1 MLGIKEILVE
11 YRKEPIGLDL
21 LNPRFTWKLISD
33 ENGTEQTSYSIKI
46 LSGDEIMWDSG
57 IVHTAQSAHV
67 EYRGK
72 AFEPRTRY
80 DVILVVSDNH
90 DNNASKRTFFE
101 TGIFG
106 KFSGSWITHD
116 QRDNDACPVFTRK
129 FNVTK
134 EISRGRLYITALG
147 VYDVEINETRVS
159 DEYFSPGWTSYK
171 KRLQYQTYDITKLIK
186 NTNELSVTIAN
197 GWYKGNLAFQGHCNI
212 YGDRAALLMEIHMD
226 YSDGATEV
234 ICSDG
239 DFICSTGPV
248 RYSELYHGETQDR
261 NISLEESHQAVPYD
275 YPFDQIISQTGNPV
289 RIIER
294 LEAVSVIETP
304 AGEKV
309 IDFGQNLTGFVEFD
323 CELPKGAEVLVRHA
337 EVLDKDGNF
346 YTTNLRAAKNE
357 DRYICSG
364 RHETLKPRF
373 TFHGFRYASIEGFDS
388 LDRNCFR
395 ACVLHTDM
403 TPTGHFEC
411 SDDLLNQLQHNICW
425 GQKGNFLDVPTDCP
439 QRDERLGWTG
449 DAQVFCGTAA
459 FNFDIALF
467 FRKWLA
473 DLAADQGR
481 NGSVP
486 NVVPDVL
493 TKQEGLPGNSA
504 AWGDASVIVPWEMY
518 LRYGDAKFLED
529 QYESMQSWVE
539 YISREAGN
547 TYLWTTGR
555 HFGDWLAL
563 DMEQYYTY
571 RKFSTNSATGATD
584 MDYIASAFFAHSTE
598 LLYKTAEVLD
608 YKNDAAK
615 YKKLHERIVEAF
627 QNEYI
632 TANGR
637 LVSETQTGLLLAL
650 RFNLIETKYRQKAV
664 DMLIRNLKRH
674 NNQMVTGFVGASLL
688 CPVLTEN
695 GCHDMA
701 GKLLLQKEYPSWLYP
716 VTKGA
721 TTIWERWNGI
731 KPDGSFEDP
740 AMNSFN
746 HYAYG
751 AIGDWI
757 YKYILGI
764 TAIEPGY
771 SEIKI
776 APMPVEGIDHAKGHH
791 DSIHGRISVDWQIRE
806 GRFLMDVEIPANCKS
821 RIVLPGN
828 SREVSVGSGAY
839 HFEEQYTGAGQ

>member
-1 MLGIKEILVE
+1 
-11 YRKEPIGLDL
+11 
-21 LNPRFTWKLISD
+21 
-33 ENGTEQTSYSIKI
+33 
-46 LSGDEIMWDSG
+46 
-57 IVHTAQSAHV
+57 
-67 EYRGK
+67 
-72 AFEPRTRY
+72 
-80 DVILVVSDNH
+80 
-90 DNNASKRTFFE
+90 
-101 TGIFG
+101 
-106 KFSGSWITHD
+106 
-116 QRDNDACPVFTRK
+116 
-129 FNVTK
+129 
-134 EISRGRLYITALG
+134 
-147 VYDVEINETRVS
+147 
-159 DEYFSPGWTSYK
+159 
-171 KRLQYQTYDITKLIK
+171 
-186 NTNELSVTIAN
+186 
-197 GWYKGNLAFQGHCNI
+197 
-212 YGDRAALLMEIHMD
+212 
-226 YSDGATEV
+226 
-234 ICSDG
+234 
-239 DFICSTGPV
+239 
-248 RYSELYHGETQDR
+248 
-261 NISLEESHQAVPYD
+261 
-275 YPFDQIISQTGNPV
+275 
-289 RIIER
+289 
-294 LEAVSVIETP
+294 
-304 AGEKV
+304 
-309 IDFGQNLTGFVEFD
+309 
-323 CELPKGAEVLVRHA
+323 
-337 EVLDKDGNF
+337 
-346 YTTNLRAAKNE
+346 
-357 DRYICSG
+357 
-364 RHETLKPRF
+364 
-373 TFHGFRYASIEGFDS
+373 
-388 LDRNCFR
+388 
-395 ACVLHTDM
+395 
-403 TPTGHFEC
+403 
-411 SDDLLNQLQHNICW
+411 
-425 GQKGNFLDVPTDCP
+425 
-439 QRDERLGWTG
+439 
-449 DAQVFCGTAA
+449 
-459 FNFDIALF
+459 
-467 FRKWLA
+467 
-473 DLAADQGR
+473 
-481 NGSVP
+481 
-486 NVVPDVL
+486 
-493 TKQEGLPGNSA
+493 
-504 AWGDASVIVPWEMY
+504 VIVPWEMY

-771 SEIKI
+771 SEIGI
-776 APMPVEGIDHAKGHH
+776 APIPIEGIDHAKGHY
-791 DSIHGRISVDWQIRE
+791 DSIHGRISVDWQILE

>member
-134 EISRGRLYITALG
+134 EITRGRLYITALG

-275 YPFDQIISQTGNPV
+275 YPVDQIISQTGNPV

-373 TFHGFRYASIEGFDS
+373 TFHGFRYASIEGFDN

-411 SDDLLNQLQHNICW
+411 SDDLLNQLQHNIRW

-771 SEIKI
+771 SEIGI
-776 APMPVEGIDHAKGHH
+776 APIPIEGIDHAKGHY
-791 DSIHGRISVDWQIRE
+791 DSIHGRISVDWQILE